1 MSILTEVPIP
11 NLCFDVH
18 HVSQRA
24 LTKLA
29 HRKIS
34 ISGQS
39 GINGNP
45 GSDGVSGSSGSDG
58 ASGIPG
64 KDRSNGRHGGRGDAG
79 ENGSAGEPGQSGT
92 DSKNAIV
99 QLNGTVENL
108 NMQLKMCDKVHDFSR
123 RVFDINSNLTHRL
136 NDANYNFQLANSTRI
151 ILVQAVGGHG
161 GNGGVGG
168 CGGNGGP
175 GGNGGDGCDGKDG
188 SKSYNQGATGKRGGA
203 GGAGGNGGCGGN
215 GGNGGTGRNGG
226 NAGAG
231 GRIQVRSAD
240 PRLFMLI
247 ELDCRAGIE
256 GKGGLGG
263 KGGFYGVGG
272 RGGNGGH
279 GGSGGRGGP
288 GGSDGA
294 DGGDGPAGKRGS
306 YGRAGRNGST
316 GNDGCAASDGY
327 IEYAVVDV
335 DDKIIEIGPDK
346 YHASVLGYT
355 ITDENNDEIYEPD
368 SDFFITNVKWA
379 NNGAISLPNG
389 SILSFPSTKYISS
402 DITDVSV
409 LMDANIN
416 QILIDS
422 HRFKCHLNDVPTV
435 SINQPY
441 IQPVKIVSEI
451 NLLGRL
457 FEHSQV
463 PTTLTC
469 QYPIQIRNIQIP
481 TFLGPNERAIIALDF
496 TNISTRSY
504 GTCQDSAGSIEFIF
518 YAHSLI
524 KILPATTEHSYC
536 ITPNGHGRYKINEEL
551 STKSTKK
558 ICFEFCLS
566 ANASHQL
573 YESLFWNV
581 DLLLRDRLIENYTDY
596 IRIVPEFNP
605 NIKTDV
611 LLVTN
616 SQTNRVEYLAYQ
628 KLFQLFKY
636 SSQMWDIE
644 RYQTFH
650 HPRIQ
655 WLTTANLII
664 FIYLNPK
671 STFNVIKSQLF
682 LQHMNSSENAGF
694 ICIGNCLPNDFDFA
708 LFDYNNL
715 QFLDNKQKTKSEFS
729 NHLWSGFGCKQ
740 PNGEILNAMANEL
753 RTDYEKRED
762 HKFLYQIVYD
772 DTTDLCSQH
781 CMTVVYGKKY
791 VYKSTLDF
799 QVGNRLILINS
810 ESPLLATT
818 HLLFKVQTR
827 LNTKQLSEPI
837 SSHEYDI
844 GINEID
850 DTAQIKESI
859 IQDKIHL
866 NSQFGR
872 LLCAILFYQGFK
884 KSLMMI
890 GEKSKLSKCIF
901 ALDSY
906 EISFEEILV
915 SLAMSIIER
924 EYDRGSLE
932 FRSSRL
938 IVNQVANVI
947 GKVGHI
953 SSIKNN
959 REDQHNWL
967 YLLIQSLHEYI
978 DSKFGISFP
987 WYGCTNK
994 AKQRNKLQEILS
1006 DLISLTANKVPKNK
1020 ERYHA
1025 LQNKRLQRLAKLQ
1038 FPAADARTDCVR
1050 KITEIRKWK
1059 EEQRAQ

>member
-18 HVSQRA
+18 SVSQRA
-24 LTKLA
+24 SAKLV
-29 HRKIS
+29 HQKIS

-39 GINGNP
+39 GKNG
-45 GSDGVSGSSGSDG
+45 SRGSDG
-58 ASGIPG
+58 ASGTPG
-64 KDRSNGRHGGRGDAG
+64 KDGSTGGHGGRGSTG
-79 ENGSAGEPGQSGT
+79 EDGSAGEVSQSGT
-92 DSKNAIV
+92 DSQHAIV

-108 NMQLKMCDKVHDFSR
+108 NMQLKMCDILHDSSR
-123 RVFDINSNLTHRL
+123 QVFDINPNLTHWL
-136 NDANYNFQLANSTRI
+136 NDVNYNFQLAKSKGI
-151 ILVQAVGGHG
+151 ILVQAVGGNG

-168 CGGNGGP
+168 NGGDGGP
-175 GGNGGDGCDGKDG
+175 GGKGGDGCDGKDG
-188 SKSYNQGATGKRGGA
+188 SKSYNQGATGKRGGV

-215 GGNGGTGRNGG
+215 GGNGGTGGNGG

-231 GRIQVRSAD
+231 GHIVEGGIKGKAD
-240 PRLFMLI
+240 
-247 ELDCRAGIE
+247 
-256 GKGGLGG
+256 LGG
-263 KGGFYGVGG
+263 KGGSYGVGG

-288 GGSDGA
+288 GGSDGTDSA
-294 DGGDGPAGKRGS
+294 EGPPGKRGS
-306 YGRAGRNGST
+306 YGRAGTNGPT
-316 GNDGCAASDGY
+316 GNVGCAASDGH

-335 DDKIIEIGPDK
+335 DDKIIEIDPDK

-368 SDFFITNVKWA
+368 SDFFITDVKWT
-379 NNGAISLPNG
+379 NNGAMSLPSG

-402 DITDVSV
+402 DITDVSTLV
-409 LMDANIN
+409 GANIN

-422 HRFKCHLNDVPTV
+422 HRFKCYLNAVPTV

-441 IQPVKIVSEI
+441 IQPVKLVSEI

-457 FEHSQV
+457 FTHSQV
-463 PTTLTC
+463 SITLTC
-469 QYPIQIRNIQIP
+469 QYPVQIRNIQIT
-481 TFLGPNERAIIALDF
+481 TFLGPNERAIIVLDF
-496 TNISTRSY
+496 ANISTRPY
-504 GTCQDSAGSIEFIF
+504 VTCAGSAGSIEFIF

-524 KILPATTEHSYC
+524 KLLPATTENSYC

-551 STKSTKK
+551 SPKCTKT
-558 ICFEFCLS
+558 ICFEFCL
-566 ANASHQL
+566 NADASYQL
-573 YESLFWNV
+573 YENLFWNV
-581 DLLLRDRLIENYTDY
+581 DLLLRDRLIENHTGY

-650 HPRIQ
+650 HPEIQ
-655 WLTTANLII
+655 WLATANLII

-708 LFDYNNL
+708 LFDYNNS
-715 QFLDNKQKTKSEFS
+715 QFIDNKHKTKSEFS

-740 PNGEILNAMANEL
+740 PDGEILNAMANKL

-762 HKFLYQIVYD
+762 HKFLYQTVYD
-772 DTTDLCSQH
+772 DTTDVCSQH
-781 CMTVVYGKKY
+781 CMTVVYGTKY

-810 ESPLLATT
+810 ESPLLAIS
-818 HLLFKVQTR
+818 HLPFKVQTR
-827 LNTKQLSEPI
+827 LNRNQLNELI
-837 SSHEYDI
+837 SSHEYEI

-850 DTAQIKESI
+850 NTAQLEESI

-866 NSQFGR
+866 DSQLAR
-872 LLCAILFYQGFK
+872 LLCAILFYQGFE

-890 GEKSKLSKCIF
+890 SEK
-901 ALDSY
+901 
-906 EISFEEILV
+906 
-915 SLAMSIIER
+915 
-924 EYDRGSLE
+924 
-932 FRSSRL
+932 
-938 IVNQVANVI
+938 
-947 GKVGHI
+947 
-953 SSIKNN
+953 
-959 REDQHNWL
+959 
-967 YLLIQSLHEYI
+967 
-978 DSKFGISFP
+978 
-987 WYGCTNK
+987 
-994 AKQRNKLQEILS
+994 
-1006 DLISLTANKVPKNK
+1006 
-1020 ERYHA
+1020 
-1025 LQNKRLQRLAKLQ
+1025 
-1038 FPAADARTDCVR
+1038 
-1050 KITEIRKWK
+1050 
-1059 EEQRAQ
+1059 